1 MPALEART
9 WRLPNAYFE
18 RVSQRKYPRQQNFG
32 VETFVANGRIL
43 EIRKHRRIL
52 PKLAQGNRRRLI
64 RNMASMRTTP
74 TLRVS
79 IVLATLA
86 VTAVACAAS
95 PATIASTMPESRATT
110 IAVGVAQIT
119 GLAISPL
126 LVLVALG
133 WTEFLNAGGFSATT
147 LPIYANPWLLIPC
160 SVVLALA
167 LAKKCVAPA
176 IPLPIRKLFDA
187 GEYLEAKVSALVAA
201 GVLLPSIIATM
212 AAAASVTSA
221 TGGDASAQ
229 SAGITADWAVYL
241 WMVPAVLVVFGAV
254 WITFHAVDALI
265 VLSPFALID
274 TLLVALRAS
283 VLAMLALSLLVS
295 PILALLLCAPIILL
309 SLLFAGWCV
318 RLDMFA
324 LCVALDLLFARAKR
338 SDPSRGPMRA
348 FLATRGHGAPI
359 RTMGHAQP
367 DPAGIAFTYRPLFLL
382 PRRTIH
388 IAASQPT
395 LVRGAIWSTI
405 IEQPPGVARTQRL
418 LAFPPRYTPHAETIA
433 TRFRARLSEGVI
445 RRAWHSVRSAI
456 AAILAGSSES
466 PA

>member
-74 TLRVS
+74 PLRVS

-86 VTAVACAAS
+86 VTAVACAAG
-95 PATIASTMPESRATT
+95 PATIASAMPESRATT
-110 IAVGVAQIT
+110 IAIGVAHIT

-133 WTEFLNAGGFSATT
+133 WTEFLNAGGFSATA

-167 LAKKCVAPA
+167 LAKKCVSPA

-212 AAAASVTSA
+212 AAAASVT
-221 TGGDASAQ
+221 
-229 SAGITADWAVYL
+229 I
-241 WMVPAVLVVFGAV
+241 V
-254 WITFHAVDALI
+254 W
-265 VLSPFALID
+265 
-274 TLLVALRAS
+274 R
-283 VLAMLALSLLVS
+283 
-295 PILALLLCAPIILL
+295 
-309 SLLFAGWCV
+309 W
-318 RLDMFA
+318 
-324 LCVALDLLFARAKR
+324 
-338 SDPSRGPMRA
+338 
-348 FLATRGHGAPI
+348 
-359 RTMGHAQP
+359 
-367 DPAGIAFTYRPLFLL
+367 
-382 PRRTIH
+382 
-388 IAASQPT
+388 SQPT
-395 LVRGAIWSTI
+395 RAPAAPAPRQQSA
-405 IEQPPGVARTQRL
+405 PPCHPA
-418 LAFPPRYTPHAETIA
+418 PPPPPPPPPH
-433 TRFRARLSEGVI
+433 V
-445 RRAWHSVRSAI
+445 
-456 AAILAGSSES
+456 
-466 PA
+466 